1 VKWFVE
7 RLLRPAAL
15 EPDPEPMLRGDLA
28 HRVLEDT
35 LRALSAGGPLTP
47 ERLDEARAL
56 LRAALDARADD
67 ATISPNPERRRSA
80 LRRLEADL
88 LRYVEQAARGHS
100 AFAPREFELRFGGPD
115 DPLGPAEL
123 AGGEL
128 RLQGRIDR
136 IDVSADGG
144 EAIVY
149 DYKGKA
155 APPQARWVEDA
166 NLQVGLYLLALPQ
179 LLDLEAVGGL
189 YQPLGRDDDGRPR
202 GLLLEGAD
210 PGLTS
215 VSKDRLA
222 PEEFDALLQEVLDAA
237 LQAVRGIRSG
247 ALVPDPTSCA
257 YRGGCAHPTICRC
270 EAASA

>member
-1 VKWFVE
+1 V
-7 RLLRPAAL
+7 
-15 EPDPEPMLRGDLA
+15 
-28 HRVLEDT
+28 
-35 LRALSAGGPLTP
+35 
-47 ERLDEARAL
+47 
-56 LRAALDARADD
+56 
-67 ATISPNPERRRSA
+67 
-80 LRRLEADL
+80 
-88 LRYVEQAARGHS
+88 
-100 AFAPREFELRFGGPD
+100 PREFELRFGAPE

-123 AGGEL
+123 ADGEL

-155 APPQARWVEDA
+155 APPQARWIEDA

-179 LLDLEAVGGL
+179 LLGLQAVGGL

-202 GLLLEGAD
+202 GLLLDGAD

-215 VSKDRLA
+215 VSKDRLSA
-222 PEEFDALLQEVLDAA
+222 EEFQALLQEVLDAA

-247 ALVPDPTSCA
+247 ALVPDPSSCA

>member
-1 VKWFVE
+1 VV
-7 RLLRPAAL
+7 RRAPAAPGRARARPRADAARRPRPPRPGGHAARAVRRRPA
-15 EPDPEPMLRGDLA
+15 
-28 HRVLEDT
+28 
-35 LRALSAGGPLTP
+35 
-47 ERLDEARAL
+47 
-56 LRAALDARADD
+56 DARAPRRG
-67 ATISPNPERRRSA
+67 AGAAARRARRARRRRSA

-88 LRYVEQAARGHS
+88 LRYVEQAARGRS

-149 DYKGKA
+149 DYKGKG

-166 NLQVGLYLLALPQ
+166 NLQVGLYLLALPA
-179 LLDLEAVGGL
+179 LLDVEAVGGL

-222 PEEFDALLQEVLDAA
+222 PEEFEALLQQVLDAA
-237 LQAVRGIRSG
+237 LEAVRGIRSG